1 MIVGVGT
8 DIVAVARIFRLL
20 ERYADAVAGKILS
33 DEEAETFRR
42 AFGDAISAFS
52 GKENPERAA
61 NARQS
66 RAAAAFVAKRFA
78 AKEALAKAFGTGLRA
93 PVLLPAITVRNSA
106 LGQPFFAYAPELAE
120 WVEEKHVTAHL
131 SLSDERD
138 FALAFVVL
146 ERKAARG
153 EP

>member
-8 DIVAVARIFRLL
+8 DIVAVARISRLL

-33 DEEAETFRR
+33 DEEFETFQRV
-42 AFGDAISAFS
+42 FGDAISAFP
-52 GKENPERAA
+52 GKENPEKAA
-61 NARQS
+61 KPRLP
-66 RAAAAFVAKRFA
+66 RAAAFVAKRFA

-93 PVLLPAITVRNSA
+93 PILLPAITVRNNA

-120 WVEEKHVTAHL
+120 WVEEKHVVAHL